1 MGKTIKIKQDSLITL
16 KENLNEFMVD
26 KNSKVA
32 SRDYVWFILFRGD
45 LLFFDYQNKQLLD
58 DFLHRHNDEL
68 QNFIYDYERKKY
80 TYAER
85 NFDNFVDWLGSQ
97 IPYLITGYIS
107 RGRDVYVNRNENYD
121 VLNSNEFYQLV
132 KKMPNSNFFIDSERI
147 DTDEILNN
155 KGQKMPDFWY
165 HGTTFENALNII
177 MNGLKP
183 QPDNSLYKIKHD
195 KTVFISSNFRQAK
208 WYANYKTRMSYG
220 TWRNSPCVL
229 KIDSAKL
236 DETKIV
242 YDYDVY
248 NLHKIDRNDSVY
260 NDRMKEFN
268 LDYDNRSQTIGD
280 TKDPRKYMKVGY
292 RGVIM
297 PNAVVSVYTVS
308 YDGDLEMSKENF
320 IKYVEEKRAKSEVKE
335 NVEADIYE
343 IGQESDNPPLGG
355 NACHVE
361 ESIEE
366 GGYGCTISNYDMSE
380 VGMVQCE
387 DWTYDEEEY
396 QEWLVDNELQ
406 DTPENK
412 IAYIEDSNVEFDI
425 SFFDN
430 QTYHLMGGDWAY
442 YDDLVEVFGERM
454 AKQIETEMLQDGQSK
469 FETSDLY
476 SDTEYDISNPQ
487 ELNDIAM
494 KLLPHGEYYQNC
506 RGFILTNGVIVYT
519 EGEHNDVLRIPG
531 INSKFQFIELGNI
544 RILDH
549 AVDIGAEPTWEQEKV
564 LRQVIASYD
573 GEEFYLDIYSDGGEI
588 GAQYPNADYQ
598 YIMGEID
605 RFYSEGIRPQGGYA
619 YESKKGEKT
628 MNENVDLEVDAS
640 DIDLSSFKKRSEL
653 APIWLDDDTLDSRV
667 RLRLLDIAD
676 DFWEFVNLTWVKPS
690 GIILTGSICNF
701 NWSKYSDIDL
711 HLIVDFDEIDEK
723 TEFVQDYLDAK
734 KNEWNNEHS
743 DLTILGFPVELYVQ
757 NLESMPKSGGIY
769 DLEENVWI
777 KKPNASDIKPIGLD
791 KFSIKDKAAEI
802 MTIIDDMYN
811 TLNSEGDSH
820 RIEEIGEDAHYLW
833 KKIKKMRKDGL
844 ETSGESSP
852 SNIVYK
858 ILRRVGYLDKLWKLR
873 TRVYDKSNSITES
886 KSKKKKYTVYI
897 DGKKDDTFSDINW
910 KRKPKV
916 GKGFYYGG
924 AVFKIKK
931 VTDDS
936 IYAIEES
943 KFDNK
948 EIIKEYL
955 EKDYNLP
962 LYKYFKWASTAS
974 SCEKAEDLAY
984 SCSYYINEYI
994 RKIYYRYSEFENLLN
1009 DGEFDYE
1016 DESLVE
1022 MFLNMLEEN
1031 NLCDHFVSEMQNIVD
1046 YYELP
1051 SWCTM
1056 DFNRVVKNEW
1066 CIHFGSDSE
1075 SIAKEGFTGGTEE
1088 IERLAYTGAGQQKRS
1103 AGYDFAFPLGE
1114 RDIDYNNYGKEA
1126 VIFQT
1131 SGIEIYHH
1139 GDSQNQVIFWGPEA
1153 KNFIPIKY
1161 DGEVGDWC
1169 IYGKNG
1175 QVLKSGDPSD
1185 ILDWAI
1191 NNLPQYRKQIMAGKN
1206 GYIPMMSRWNSETN
1220 KYERKPYPL
1229 YRNESV
1235 KKLLTLLKEETVAD
1249 GSSTTNPYK
1258 QRWKAEREA
1267 LKNFVANY
1275 GKLMQS
1281 KEDDKGGKLYK
1292 VFYDKTMSN
1301 LIGYNYCICVQWDEI
1316 QLKPKSTV
1324 YIRALDKFTPFIR
1337 RNLQYDNRGMDNV
1350 RGTMD
1355 DTRTPNYGAYGA

>member
-1 MGKTIKIKQDSLITL
+1 
-16 KENLNEFMVD
+16 
-26 KNSKVA
+26 
-32 SRDYVWFILFRGD
+32 
-45 LLFFDYQNKQLLD
+45 
-58 DFLHRHNDEL
+58 
-68 QNFIYDYERKKY
+68 
-80 TYAER
+80 
-85 NFDNFVDWLGSQ
+85 
-97 IPYLITGYIS
+97 
-107 RGRDVYVNRNENYD
+107 
-121 VLNSNEFYQLV
+121 
-132 KKMPNSNFFIDSERI
+132 
-147 DTDEILNN
+147 
-155 KGQKMPDFWY
+155 
-165 HGTTFENALNII
+165 
-177 MNGLKP
+177 
-183 QPDNSLYKIKHD
+183 
-195 KTVFISSNFRQAK
+195 
-208 WYANYKTRMSYG
+208 
-220 TWRNSPCVL
+220 
-229 KIDSAKL
+229 
-236 DETKIV
+236 
-242 YDYDVY
+242 
-248 NLHKIDRNDSVY
+248 
-260 NDRMKEFN
+260 
-268 LDYDNRSQTIGD
+268 
-280 TKDPRKYMKVGY
+280 
-292 RGVIM
+292 
-297 PNAVVSVYTVS
+297 
-308 YDGDLEMSKENF
+308 
-320 IKYVEEKRAKSEVKE
+320 
-335 NVEADIYE
+335 
-343 IGQESDNPPLGG
+343 
-355 NACHVE
+355 
-361 ESIEE
+361 
-366 GGYGCTISNYDMSE
+366 
-380 VGMVQCE
+380 
-387 DWTYDEEEY
+387 
-396 QEWLVDNELQ
+396 
-406 DTPENK
+406 
-412 IAYIEDSNVEFDI
+412 
-425 SFFDN
+425 
-430 QTYHLMGGDWAY
+430 
-442 YDDLVEVFGERM
+442 
-454 AKQIETEMLQDGQSK
+454 
-469 FETSDLY
+469 
-476 SDTEYDISNPQ
+476 
-487 ELNDIAM
+487 
-494 KLLPHGEYYQNC
+494 
-506 RGFILTNGVIVYT
+506 
-519 EGEHNDVLRIPG
+519 
-531 INSKFQFIELGNI
+531 
-544 RILDH
+544 
-549 AVDIGAEPTWEQEKV
+549 
-564 LRQVIASYD
+564 
-573 GEEFYLDIYSDGGEI
+573 
-588 GAQYPNADYQ
+588 
-598 YIMGEID
+598 
-605 RFYSEGIRPQGGYA
+605 
-619 YESKKGEKT
+619 

-690 GIILTGSICNF
+690 GIVLTGSICNF

-769 DLEENVWI
+769 DLEENAWI

-833 KKIKKMRKDGL
+833 KKIKEMRRTSL
-844 ETSGESSP
+844 EKNGESGAG
-852 SNIVYK
+852 NIVYK
-858 ILRRVGYLDKLWKLR
+858 ILRRMNYLDKLWKLSL
-873 TRVYDKSNSITES
+873 TVYDRSNSITES
-886 KSKKKKYTVYI
+886 V
-897 DGKKDDTFSDINW
+897 NH
-910 KRKPKV
+910 
-916 GKGFYYGG
+916 
-924 AVFKIKK
+924 
-931 VTDDS
+931 
-936 IYAIEES
+936 
-943 KFDNK
+943 K
-948 EIIKEYL
+948 EVLNEYL
-955 EKDYNLP
+955 DKNYNLP

-974 SCEKAEDLAY
+974 DVEKVEDIIY
-984 SCSYYINEYI
+984 TCSYGAKNYIE
-994 RKIYYRYSEFENLLN
+994 RKATMSTEFEMLAEKLEEDEDIIFNDDDFVEEIANAIVNNNLTENFIYYIETSY
-1009 DGEFDYE
+1009 GE
-1016 DESLVE
+1016 S
-1022 MFLNMLEEN
+1022 
-1031 NLCDHFVSEMQNIVD
+1031 
-1046 YYELP
+1046 ELP
-1051 SWCTM
+1051 SWVFM
-1056 DFNRVVKNEW
+1056 DFNRIVKNEW
-1066 CIHFGSDSE
+1066 CIHFGPDSDA
-1075 SIAKEGFTGGTEE
+1075 IAKEGFTGGTEE

-1114 RDIDYNNYGKEA
+1114 RDIDYNNYGNEA

-1220 KYERKPYPL
+1220 KYERKPYPI